1 MKASA
6 LLLALAALGC
16 AACTTA
22 ARPQSSI
29 EIDTAST
36 SLDWSLL
43 DIGPNDMLSVQVLG
57 HPDLSSSAVGW
68 RVGTRGELD
77 LPLAGEVHVANLSLS
92 EVRDSVQRALER
104 FVREPSVTVNVIEY
118 AAREYYVMGQ
128 VQKQG
133 AFPLDRPLTAYEAFS
148 RSFGFAPGAD
158 RKQVYLLRPHGSEL
172 EVIPFNAS
180 TPDASGLV
188 AIQPRDILFVRQ
200 TGLGSFQEQVLPIV
214 AQLGLSTL
222 FLTEVASD

>member
-6 LLLALAALGC
+6 PLLLLALATFSFT
-16 AACTTA
+16 ACTTA

-29 EIDTAST
+29 AIDTAST

-43 DIGPNDMLSVQVLG
+43 DVGPNDMLSVQVLG
-57 HPDLSSSAVGW
+57 HPDLSSPPLGW

-77 LPLAGEVHVANLSLS
+77 LPLAGEVHVADLSLS
-92 EVRDSVQRALER
+92 EVREGVQRALER
-104 FVREPSVTVNVIEY
+104 FVREPSVTVNVVEY

-148 RSFGFAPGAD
+148 RSFGFSSGAD

-180 TPDASGLV
+180 TPDESGLV
-188 AIQPRDILFVRQ
+188 AVQPRD
-200 TGLGSFQEQVLPIV
+200 
-214 AQLGLSTL
+214 
-222 FLTEVASD
+222 